1 MTQTIRI
8 KLSVMMFL
16 EFFIWGAWYVTMGTY
31 LLKTLNFS
39 GTESG
44 AAYGTTALA
53 AIVSPFFV
61 GMVADRFFATEKVLA
76 ALHLIG
82 AVLYWVSTL
91 PNFGSFYWVL
101 LACALLHAHAR
112 ADQRTRVPP
121 DEGSAEGVP
130 GIRVLGTVGW
140 IVAGVV
146 ISALSAESLAL
157 QFRLAAGASL
167 RLTLRSRC
175 RTPAGQAGA
184 RGVVRDVLGRRA
196 AADEGPI
203 VRDLVLGSFLV
214 CIPLQFYYAFLN
226 PFLNEIGR
234 TSTAVTQSLGQVS
247 EVGFMLLMPFFFVR
261 LGVKN
266 MLLVGMAAWVAR
278 YLFFAFGDNHGL
290 VWMLFL
296 GILLHGVCY
305 DFFFVTGQIYVDAK
319 APLHIRAAAQG
330 FITFVTYG
338 VGMFIGSYLSGW
350 IVDQYV
356 TPAGH
361 DWRTIWLDTRRHG
374 LGVLALFAAF
384 FSGREE
390 AKPHEPQRLPGP
402 SIAAAGASA
411 MGGDVRS
418 GAVKADAPILRA
430 RRTTC
435 A

>member
-1 MTQTIRI
+1 MTQTIRL

-82 AVLYWVSTL
+82 AVLLYWVSTL
-91 PNFGSFYWVL
+91 ATFGSFYWVL
-101 LACALLHAHAR
+101 LAYALCYMPTLALTNALAFHQMK
-112 ADQRTRVPP
+112 DPQK
-121 DEGSAEGVP
+121 EFP

-146 ISALSAESLAL
+146 ISALSAEPLAL

-167 RLTLRSRC
+167 ALGLFAFTLPH
-175 RTPAGQAGA
+175 TPPAKLGHA
-184 RGVVRDVLGRRA
+184 VSVRDVLGLDALQLMRSRSFA
-196 AADEGPI
+196 I
-203 VRDLVLGSFLV
+203 FVLGSFLV

-266 MLLVGMAAWVAR
+266 MLLVGMAAWMAR
-278 YLFFAFGDNHGL
+278 YLLFAFGDNHSM

-356 TPAGH
+356 TPGGH
-361 DWRTIWLDTRRHG
+361 DWRTIWLVPAAMAF
-374 LGVLALFAAF
+374 GVLALFAAF

-390 AKPHEPQRLPGP
+390 AR
-402 SIAAAGASA
+402 AA
-411 MGGDVRS
+411 
-418 GAVKADAPILRA
+418 
-430 RRTTC
+430 
-435 A
+435 

>member
-1 MTQTIRI
+1 MTQTIRL

-31 LLKTLNFS
+31 LLKTLSFS

-82 AVLYWVSTL
+82 AGLLYWVSTL

-101 LACALLHAHAR
+101 LAYALCYMPTLALTNALAFHQMK
-112 ADQRTRVPP
+112 DPQK
-121 DEGSAEGVP
+121 EFP

-167 RLTLRSRC
+167 ALGLFAFTLPH
-175 RTPAGQAGA
+175 TPPAKLGHA
-184 RGVVRDVLGRRA
+184 VSVRDVLGLDALQLMKDRSFA
-196 AADEGPI
+196 I
-203 VRDLVLGSFLV
+203 FVLGSFLV

-261 LGVKN
+261 LGVKK
-266 MLLVGMAAWVAR
+266 MLLVGMAAWMAR
-278 YLFFAFGDNHGL
+278 YLLFAFGDNHGL

-356 TPAGH
+356 TPGGH
-361 DWRTIWLDTRRHG
+361 DWRTIWLIPAAMAFA
-374 LGVLALFAAF
+374 VLALFAAF

-390 AKPHEPQRLPGP
+390 AQT
-402 SIAAAGASA
+402 A
-411 MGGDVRS
+411 
-418 GAVKADAPILRA
+418 
-430 RRTTC
+430 
-435 A
+435 

>member
-1 MTQTIRI
+1 MTQTIRL

-31 LLKTLNFS
+31 LLKTLSFS

-76 ALHLIG
+76 VLHLTG
-82 AVLYWVSTL
+82 AGLLYWVSTL
-91 PNFGSFYWVL
+91 QNFGSFYWVL
-101 LACALLHAHAR
+101 LAYALCYMPTLALTNALAFHQMK
-112 ADQRTRVPP
+112 DPQK
-121 DEGSAEGVP
+121 EFP

-146 ISALSAESLAL
+146 ISALSAEPLAL

-167 RLTLRSRC
+167 ALGLFAFTLPH
-175 RTPAGQAGA
+175 TPPAKLGHA
-184 RGVVRDVLGRRA
+184 VSVRDVLGLDALQLMKDRSFA
-196 AADEGPI
+196 I
-203 VRDLVLGSFLV
+203 FVLGSFLV

-226 PFLNEIGR
+226 PFLTEIGR

-266 MLLVGMAAWVAR
+266 MLLVGMGAWMTR
-278 YLFFAFGDNHGL
+278 YLLFAFGDNHGL

-356 TPAGH
+356 TPGGH
-361 DWRTIWLDTRRHG
+361 DWRTIWLIPAAMAF
-374 LGVLALFAAF
+374 GVLALFAAF

-390 AKPHEPQRLPGP
+390 AKT
-402 SIAAAGASA
+402 A
-411 MGGDVRS
+411 
-418 GAVKADAPILRA
+418 
-430 RRTTC
+430 
-435 A
+435 

>member
-1 MTQTIRI
+1 MTQTIRL

-16 EFFIWGAWYVTMGTY
+16 EFFVWGAWYVTMGTY

-82 AVLYWVSTL
+82 AVLLYWVSTL

-101 LACALLHAHAR
+101 LAYALCYMPTLALTNALAFHQMK
-112 ADQRTRVPP
+112 DPQK
-121 DEGSAEGVP
+121 EFP

-146 ISALSAESLAL
+146 ISALSAEPLAL

-167 RLTLRSRC
+167 ALGLFAFTLPH
-175 RTPAGQAGA
+175 TPPAKLGHA
-184 RGVVRDVLGRRA
+184 VSVRDVLGLDALQLMRSRSFA
-196 AADEGPI
+196 I
-203 VRDLVLGSFLV
+203 FVLGSFLV

-266 MLLVGMAAWVAR
+266 MLLVGMAAWMAR
-278 YLFFAFGDNHGL
+278 YLLFAFGDNHSM

-356 TPAGH
+356 TPGGH
-361 DWRTIWLDTRRHG
+361 DWRTIWLVPAAMAF
-374 LGVLALFAAF
+374 GVLALFAAF

-390 AKPHEPQRLPGP
+390 AR
-402 SIAAAGASA
+402 AA
-411 MGGDVRS
+411 
-418 GAVKADAPILRA
+418 
-430 RRTTC
+430 
-435 A
+435 

>member
-1 MTQTIRI
+1 
-8 KLSVMMFL
+8 MMFL

-31 LLKTLNFS
+31 LLKTLSFS

-76 ALHLIG
+76 ALHLLG
-82 AVLYWVSTL
+82 AGLLYWVSTL

-101 LACALLHAHAR
+101 LAYALCYMPTLALTNALAFHQMK
-112 ADQRTRVPP
+112 DPQK
-121 DEGSAEGVP
+121 EFP

-167 RLTLRSRC
+167 ALGLFAFTLPH
-175 RTPAGQAGA
+175 TPPAKLGHA
-184 RGVVRDVLGRRA
+184 VSVRDVLGLDALQLMKDRSFA
-196 AADEGPI
+196 I
-203 VRDLVLGSFLV
+203 FVLGSFLV

-266 MLLVGMAAWVAR
+266 MLLVGMAAWMAR

-356 TPAGH
+356 TAGGH
-361 DWRTIWLDTRRHG
+361 DWRTIWLIPAAMAF
-374 LGVLALFAAF
+374 GVLALFAAF

-390 AKPHEPQRLPGP
+390 AKT
-402 SIAAAGASA
+402 A
-411 MGGDVRS
+411 
-418 GAVKADAPILRA
+418 
-430 RRTTC
+430 
-435 A
+435 